1 MLRKY
6 LIFLTVFISFIL
18 WIVIYVTATSFF
30 IVRYFRNYNVSIQ
43 KLSNDLQ
50 KLKSIKN
57 FSEKIDEILATSIVE
72 L

>member
-18 WIVIYVTATSFF
+18 WIVIYVTASSFF

-72 L
+72 V